1 MAPGAMRAQLLR
13 EVADAARLPADEVA
27 SMFGLRRAA
36 PSRPAPMA
44 RRTRHME
51 VDDLKRRVLQQ
62 LLVHPQLAGE
72 FLPMVTEEHGAGEDQ
87 ADREIIEVSSAS
99 VGQGPGA
106 AGTLS
111 HGALMELLA
120 ESEHASA
127 YQALAAQEMELE
139 TDVETARQILAEAF
153 GKLRLRR
160 LERVR
165 SDRLNAYQQDLSAEA
180 LEAYRLADQ
189 AYLRARSEAPENP
202 HR

>member
-1 MAPGAMRAQLLR
+1 
-13 EVADAARLPADEVA
+13 
-27 SMFGLRRAA
+27 
-36 PSRPAPMA
+36 
-44 RRTRHME
+44 ME

-62 LLVHPQLAGE
+62 ILVHPQLAAE
-72 FLPMVTEEHGAGEDQ
+72 FLGTVTEELGAGEDP
-87 ADREIIEVSSAS
+87 ADREILEVSNAS
-99 VGQGPGA
+99 VGQAPGA
-106 AGTLS
+106 ASALS

-165 SDRLNAYQQDLSAEA
+165 SERLNAYQQDLSPEA

-189 AYLRARSEAPENP
+189 AYLRARSEAAESP